1 MNIIPKSNVVHK
13 YEKRSLLIAI
23 NSVAALSI
31 FFFGYDQGLMSGV
44 NNTVNYYDT
53 TMKFGHLGSDG
64 AIVTDKPLLQGG
76 IVSLSRSNNSTGLRS
91 FTDTNRLP
99 STTWALSSALWL
111 EAPSVIVMAVSRPLL
126 LVLPGAS
133 LVLLFNALLRTMF
146 G

>member
-44 NNTVNYYDT
+44 NNTIDYYDT
-53 TMKFGHLGSDG
+53 TMKFGHLGDNG

-76 IVSLSRSNNSTGLRS
+76 IVSHYRSNNYISPRS
-91 FTDTNRLP
+91 FTYTNRLP
-99 STTWALSSALWL
+99 STTWARSSALWL
-111 EAPSVIVMAVSRPLL
+111 EAPSVIVMAVSKPLL
-126 LVLPGAS
+126 LVLPGVS
-133 LVLLFNALLRTMF
+133 LVLLFNALLRTIL